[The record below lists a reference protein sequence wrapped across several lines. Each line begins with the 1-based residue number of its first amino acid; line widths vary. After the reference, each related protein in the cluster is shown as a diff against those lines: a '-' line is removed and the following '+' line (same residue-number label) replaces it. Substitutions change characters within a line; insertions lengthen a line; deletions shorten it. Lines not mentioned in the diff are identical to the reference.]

1 MSKQSSF
8 LELPPFES
16 VMEDKIINVCF
27 EKEEEVKK
35 DEKVKKEEQTKQV
48 DIEKEKTENV
58 GIENP
63 ETSDEIIIFLLIF
76 VTSSVLIFVLSRR
89 LMTLKK
95 Q

>member
-1 MSKQSSF
+1 MVEIST
-8 LELPPFES
+8 S
-16 VMEDKIINVCF
+16 VLN
-27 EKEEEVKK
+27 
-35 DEKVKKEEQTKQV
+35 VKKEEQTKQV